1 MRAVSLP
8 IPSPS
13 APHTRRRAAPAL
25 IALAAALLGTQTI
38 APAAADCIDDAA
50 NYQRVH
56 PQVLRAIA
64 YHESRMRPQTVN
76 YNKNRTTDIGLMGI
90 NTVHNNELS
99 RHGIDQERLFDPCVN
114 AYVGAWLLRRKVDR
128 YGQTWK
134 AVAAYHSE
142 TPEVGEAYMRR
153 IQEVMRRWGLLPAM
167 AAGNKPA
174 AIAAPVSTPAAPVS
188 VPSSAPATAAEAT
201 AASAASAALTMSA
214 AKAAS
219 SSASAVSAAASEDPN
234 AQAAALATIR

>member
-1 MRAVSLP
+1 M
-8 IPSPS
+8 
-13 APHTRRRAAPAL
+13 
-25 IALAAALLGTQTI
+25 LAAQAI

-90 NTVHNNELS
+90 NTVHNTELS

-174 AIAAPVSTPAAPVS
+174 TAVAPVSMPAAPVS
-188 VPSSAPATAAEAT
+188 VPSSAPAAAEAT
-201 AASAASAALTMSA
+201 AASAASTALPLSA
-214 AKAAS
+214 APAAS
-219 SSASAVSAAASEDPN
+219 SPASAVSAAAAADIS